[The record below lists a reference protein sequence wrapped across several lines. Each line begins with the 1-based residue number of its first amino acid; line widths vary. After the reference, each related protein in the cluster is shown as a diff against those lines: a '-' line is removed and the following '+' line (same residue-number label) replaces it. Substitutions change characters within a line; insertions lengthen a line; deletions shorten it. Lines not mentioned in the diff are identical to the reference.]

1 MFGCCACCLC
11 LQVIDPLIAH
21 TMELVSA
28 DSDRLSNHGCDRT
41 YSNFHNL
48 VTINLPRLIT
58 YVVANEEDLQ
68 EEAVALYQKVCG
80 LWLRGW
86 AGVRHSG
93 QRTDR
98 ISAVQSIGSD
108 KESHRTS
115 QQMVGRSHARY
126 HVSATPAPQ
135 HAPTSVIWW
144 ATALQHKAPKES
156 LTMCAHVARGPV
168 VCSCASSC
176 APL

>member
-80 LWLRGW
+80 CGS
-86 AGVRHSG
+86 GVGQGSAIAVSG
-93 QRTDR
+93 Q
-98 ISAVQSIGSD
+98 IGSVLC
-108 KESHRTS
+108 R
-115 QQMVGRSHARY
+115 A
-126 HVSATPAPQ
+126 
-135 HAPTSVIWW
+135 
-144 ATALQHKAPKES
+144 
-156 LTMCAHVARGPV
+156 
-168 VCSCASSC
+168 
-176 APL
+176 